1 MEKIFKIGNIE
12 FIKYDH
18 KNENDINELFSIG
31 EKLKNALSNKKML
44 SLYGEKGDIVI
55 LKKNN
60 EVVANTYIKEEKI
73 DFLAEKHNR
82 PVVDE
87 DVLRATLE
95 FSKTLNMS
103 TDEFKKSLARYCTSN
118 SEEAVAIRRQMF
130 DIVDKLEQGEKRRL
144 NHK

>member
-1 MEKIFKIGNIE
+1 MEKIFKSGNIE

-31 EKLKNALSNKKML
+31 EKLKNALSHRKML
-44 SLYGEKGDIVI
+44 SFYGEKGDIII

-60 EVVANTYIKEEKI
+60 EAIANTYVAEGKI

-95 FSKTLNMS
+95 FSKTLNMT
-103 TDEFKKSLARYCTSN
+103 TDEFKKSLTRYCTSN

-130 DIVDKLEQGEKRRL
+130 AIVDKLEQGGKNNSL
-144 NHK
+144 QI